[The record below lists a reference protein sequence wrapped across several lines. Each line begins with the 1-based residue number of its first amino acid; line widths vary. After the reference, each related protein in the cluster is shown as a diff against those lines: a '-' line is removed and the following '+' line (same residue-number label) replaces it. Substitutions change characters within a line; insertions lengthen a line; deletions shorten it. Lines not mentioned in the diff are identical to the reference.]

1 MNYERAVLFS
11 VTRDLY
17 PPLPPSYVGKGGKNG
32 NKHAF
37 SKEKRYMWT
46 GRCSKRKKYCSA
58 VKVQSIQINVFTI
71 NAYKDVIF
79 MCLFRQLVD
88 FET

>member
-1 MNYERAVLFS
+1 MGCVG
-11 VTRDLY
+11 T
-17 PPLPPSYVGKGGKNG
+17 VGKN
-32 NKHAF
+32 
-37 SKEKRYMWT
+37 EKKLLRFQRKT
-46 GRCSKRKKYCSA
+46 DTCGRGA
-58 VKVQSIQINVFTI
+58 VVRD